1 MGDPFTNLKSALKK
15 TVFKDI
21 SFSEERK
28 NAVRNSLQERL
39 SSTQLQSWKEETLTA
54 VLELLQHEGKDGY
67 EISSLLFQKND
78 LSFQNKEG
86 ELYTLLHLLENKRIL
101 ASRWCEE
108 KKYYSLTGKGK
119 KILAVTKRGKS
130 PVQTSLKQLILEAS
144 V

>member
-28 NAVRNSLQERL
+28 TAVRNSLQESP
-39 SSTQLQSWKEETLTA
+39 SSTQLHSWKEETLKA
-54 VLELLQHEGKDGY
+54 ILESLKQEAKDGY

-78 LSFQNKEG
+78 SSFRNKEG
-86 ELYTLLHLLENKRIL
+86 ELYTLLHLLENKSII
-101 ASRWCEE
+101 AARWYDE

-119 KILAVTKRGKS
+119 KILAVTRREKS
-130 PVQTSLKQLILEAS
+130 PQQTSLKQLILEAS
-144 V
+144 I